1 MDIVRF
7 NELIPCRT
15 AFIDAHTPGSD
26 QKENYTI
33 IGVRLQS
40 HLISM
45 YISVKLPVSILGQ
58 LHNLRVVQTPCTA
71 IGPLRY
77 SSSTLESGDFFGACT
92 VTKAKLFWIQVM

>member
-33 IGVRLQS
+33 IGAGVSESPDQHV
-40 HLISM
+40 HL
-45 YISVKLPVSILGQ
+45 SI
-58 LHNLRVVQTPCTA
+58 TPGFNKICA
-71 IGPLRY
+71 IKQN
-77 SSSTLESGDFFGACT
+77 A
-92 VTKAKLFWIQVM
+92 